1 MIAIRGYSSS
11 VSQALLPFLPA
22 WEEVKIVERG
32 AVDTLATRHL
42 FAQGIIM
49 PKKMAEMT
57 AKEKALS
64 WEVNAGMVIEQ
75 CNLIFA
81 VNPEARVLVM
91 GSESAYA
98 WSYDDCYAMAKAG
111 LHRYVETKK
120 LKPQQQLVCVAPTII
135 GDSRMTLARKDKENL
150 ARRASEH
157 PKSRFVTL
165 EEVCGMIHHLLYVDE
180 GYTTGTVI
188 RMNGGMHIR

>member
-11 VSQALLPFLPA
+11 VAQALLPFLPA

-32 AVDTLATRHL
+32 TIDTMAQRHL

-49 PKKMAEMT
+49 PKKMTEMT

-64 WEVNAGMVIEQ
+64 WDVNAGMVIEQ

-91 GSESAYA
+91 GSESAYS

-135 GDSRMTLARKDKENL
+135 GDSRMTFARADKENL
-150 ARRASEH
+150 ARRAADH
-157 PKSRFVTL
+157 PKRRFVTL

-188 RMNGGMHIR
+188 RMNGGMHIK